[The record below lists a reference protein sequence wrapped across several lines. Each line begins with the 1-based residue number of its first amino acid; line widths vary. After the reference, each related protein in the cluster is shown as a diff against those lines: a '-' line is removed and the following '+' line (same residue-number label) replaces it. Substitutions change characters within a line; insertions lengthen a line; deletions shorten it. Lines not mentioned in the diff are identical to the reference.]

1 MTRNSAMAQVR
12 VMQGSPDLGNGDVF
26 VSGQALTSNL
36 SWRNVFPLP
45 TTSYSSVQAAGSHLQ
60 EFATGTK
67 SALVDTQLS
76 LAANSFYTILTV
88 GEQGTGSLT
97 TLTLTDDHTAPAA
110 GLKVRLI
117 HGASTIGTVDVYTTA
132 NPTDPVPA
140 TPTLS
145 AFTYKSASAYMQFA
159 ASGEELCVN
168 PAGIVPASM
177 TRCLFSMQYLPTTQ
191 PYTSTTVLLDP
202 YLNPNAPPGSFTSLV
217 AFASLPY

>member
-1 MTRNSAMAQVR
+1 
-12 VMQGSPDLGNGDVF
+12 
-26 VSGQALTSNL
+26 
-36 SWRNVFPLP
+36 
-45 TTSYSSVQAAGSHLQ
+45 
-60 EFATGTK
+60 
-67 SALVDTQLS
+67 VDTQLS
-76 LAANSFYTILTV
+76 LAAHNYYTILTV
-88 GEQGTGSLT
+88 GEQGTGSLA

-110 GLKVRLI
+110 GLKVRLV

-145 AFTYKSASAYMQFA
+145 AFTYKSASAYVQFA

-191 PYTSTTVLLDP
+191 PYTSTTILLDP
-202 YLNPNAPPGSFTSLV
+202 YLNPNAPPGSFASLV
-217 AFASLPY
+217 VFASLPY